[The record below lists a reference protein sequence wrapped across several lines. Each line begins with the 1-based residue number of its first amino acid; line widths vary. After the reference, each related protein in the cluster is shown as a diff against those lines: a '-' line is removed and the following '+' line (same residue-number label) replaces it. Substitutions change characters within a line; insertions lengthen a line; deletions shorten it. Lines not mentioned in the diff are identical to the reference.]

1 MCPPVSS
8 QPPPFPAARTGAV
21 ATPSDERLVQNALE
35 HVRKIFRGNGVKKD
49 NITILSH
56 KIARHTLNAG
66 TYLEL
71 KPVTAER
78 HAPGKS
84 AKGQMVASREQ
95 AMQAIDQVMIAA
107 TRDAA
112 AKAQIA
118 GALLERPDQGFGLNR
133 QGVPL
138 DFLTK
143 ELSWHEACGSCHGSA
158 RVACQ
163 RCLGRKIEPCTRC
176 NARGLMPCPICRGLG
191 LLQGNKCHRCHGHR
205 YVPCDLCHRTG
216 QMQCRTC
223 NATGAMKCQT
233 CAGQGWK
240 THTISLSAQG
250 LTYFEYDPKS
260 LPKGA
265 ADMIEMHG
273 AALATSGKLK
283 ILGRVADEK
292 ENVLGANYEVSFP
305 YGEIVFQIGKKE
317 AKTHLF
323 GFQGD
328 LIEFPFLLDKILG
341 NTVGELEAAANDV
354 GSVASS
360 IQKATRYRVIAQ
372 AYLAALRLP
381 VKKAVAALMKNYD
394 IALSPGMAER
404 LIALAE
410 QTSSRITRKPRYYG
424 LAAGLILV
432 AILNAVYYLL
442 PVRAQLAAMLPS
454 PAFDII
460 LDLPIPVIGGIIC
473 GLAIRRAGSRAIN
486 RALGHLLPKGQKTTL
501 VPRARTSGIWGYAG
515 AALLTL
521 VMMEIAASMQTG
533 SPYWYEMARRFVL
546 VIAGG

>member
-8 QPPPFPAARTGAV
+8 QPPPFPAAVTGA
-21 ATPSDERLVQNALE
+21 ATTPSDQALVQGALE
-35 HVRKIFRGNGVKKD
+35 HVQKIFRGNGVKKD

-71 KPVTAER
+71 KPVSAER
-78 HAPGKS
+78 NAPGKIS
-84 AKGQMVASREQ
+84 KGQMVASRAE
-95 AMQAIDQVMIAA
+95 AMKAIDQTMIAA
-107 TRDAA
+107 ARDAA
-112 AKAQIA
+112 IKAQIA

-133 QGVPL
+133 QAVPL

-143 ELSWHEACGSCHGSA
+143 ELSWHEACASCHGSA
-158 RVACQ
+158 RVPCQ
-163 RCLGRKIEPCTRC
+163 RCTGRKVEPCIKC

-205 YVPCDLCHRTG
+205 YIPCDLCHRTG

-223 NATGAMKCQT
+223 NATGAMKCLV

-240 THTISLSAQG
+240 THTLALAAQG
-250 LTYFEYDPKS
+250 LTYFEYDPKA

-273 AALATSGKLK
+273 ASLATGGKLK
-283 ILGRVADEK
+283 ITGRVADEK

-305 YGEIVFQIGKKE
+305 YGEIIFQIGKKE

-328 LIEFPFLLDKILG
+328 LIEFPFLLDKMLG
-341 NTVGELEAAANDV
+341 HTVAELEAAANDV
-354 GSVASS
+354 GSVAGI

-372 AYLAALRLP
+372 AYLAALRMP
-381 VKKAVAALMKNYD
+381 VKKAVAVMIKNYD
-394 IALSPGMAER
+394 LALSPGMAER
-404 LIALAE
+404 LVVLAE

-424 LAAGLILV
+424 LAAGLGIV
-432 AILNAVYYLL
+432 ALLNAAYYLL
-442 PVRAQLAAMLPS
+442 PLRAKLAAVLSS
-454 PAFDII
+454 PKFDIL
-460 LDLPIPVIGGIIC
+460 LDVPMPIIGGIVC
-473 GLAIRRAGSRAIN
+473 GLMIRRAGSRAIN
-486 RALGHLLPKGQKTTL
+486 QALGHLLPKGQKSNL
-501 VPRARTSGIWGYAG
+501 VPKVRTSGLWGYAG
-515 AALLTL
+515 AFVLTL
-521 VMMEIAASMQTG
+521 LMMELAATLQTG
-533 SPYWYEMARRFVL
+533 SPYWYELTRRAIL
-546 VIAGG
+546 TIAN